1 MLKPKATTMNEN
13 LDPEPPEDFA
23 DRIWKA
29 RERGKEPQSL
39 ARKAARFLL
48 IAGGAAA
55 VGVVIVPGQVA
66 GASRTA
72 RLEWQH
78 RKAEIAKA
86 VEEAASLPPR
96 P

>member
-1 MLKPKATTMNEN
+1 MNDQ

-29 RERGKEPQSL
+29 REHGEEPRSL
-39 ARKAARFLL
+39 GRKAARFLL
-48 IAGGAAA
+48 IAGGAAV
-55 VGVVIVPGQVA
+55 VGVVIVPGQTA

-86 VEEAASLPPR
+86 TEQAPP
-96 P
+96 PPQQP

>member
-1 MLKPKATTMNEN
+1 MNDN
-13 LDPEPPEDFA
+13 LPPEQPEEFA
-23 DRIWKA
+23 DRTWKA
-29 RERGKEPQSL
+29 RERGEEPTSL
-39 ARKAARFLL
+39 ARKATRFLL

-86 VEEAASLPPR
+86 TEQTPPIQQQ

>member
-1 MLKPKATTMNEN
+1 MNEN

-29 RERGKEPQSL
+29 RERGEEPRSL
-39 ARKAARFLL
+39 GSKAARFLL
-48 IAGGAAA
+48 IAGGAAVAGA
-55 VGVVIVPGQVA
+55 VIMPGQVA

-86 VEEAASLPPR
+86 TEQAAPPLQQ